1 MESSPASGAHGGPGC
16 GGTNRKNA
24 PCGNSAGYKTDHVGS
39 GNCTFHGGS
48 SPNGDLHAERIQARE
63 IVAAAVARFGLD
75 MTDITG
81 SEALIREVRRSAA
94 MVEFLAGQAAELSPD
109 QMTWGTTKQKLR
121 RAPVA
126 DGEDG
131 GEPGQVIETTEEARQ
146 NIWIVMLREE
156 RLVLA
161 RIAAEAARAGVEER
175 LARRAELDGAAM
187 VQFIRA
193 VFGDPELA
201 MRPEQLALMG
211 TVVPKHLRAIAGGKS

>member
-1 MESSPASGAHGGPGC
+1 MAKKRQARHCTAHRTDGAACGGWAVRGTTVCVAHGG
-16 GGTNRKNA
+16 RAKQVQA
-24 PCGNSAGYKTDHVGS
+24 A
-39 GNCTFHGGS
+39 
-48 SPNGDLHAERIQARE
+48 AERARAE
-63 IVAAAVARFGLD
+63 AIVTAAVARFGLD

-94 MVEFLAGQAAELSPD
+94 MVEFLAGRVAELTLEE
-109 QMTWGTTKQKLR
+109 MTWGTTKQKLR
-121 RAPVA
+121 RAPVG
-126 DGEDG
+126 DGEDA
-131 GEPGQVIETTEEARQ
+131 GEPAQVIETTEEARQ

-201 MRPEQLALMG
+201 MRPEQFAKMG
-211 TVVPKHLRAIAGGKS
+211 VVVPRHLRAIAGAATTSTGDEKEP